1 MARKFLTP
9 EQTNYIQ
16 GRLKMLG
23 ENSVTLAA
31 RLGRP
36 WSTVAG
42 TINGNRANPEV
53 RQAIADFLEE
63 PVEKL
68 FGSPQVENNGP
79 QVEKE
84 GPQVANLGYEDGVSH
99 G

>member
-1 MARKFLTP
+1 MAEKFLTR

-16 GRLKMLG
+16 GRLKMMG
-23 ENSVTLAA
+23 ENTVTLAA
-31 RLGRP
+31 RLMRP

-53 RQAIADFLEE
+53 RQAIADFLGE

-68 FGSPQVENNGP
+68 F
-79 QVEKE
+79 E
-84 GPQVANLGYEDGVSH
+84 GPQVCNLGQDEVAH

>member
-1 MARKFLTP
+1 MMAEKFLTI

-23 ENSVTLAA
+23 ENTVTLAA
-31 RLGRP
+31 KFGRP

-53 RQAIADFLEE
+53 RQAIADFLGE
-63 PVEKL
+63 PIDKL
-68 FGSPQVENNGP
+68 FGGNG
-79 QVEKE
+79 
-84 GPQVANLGYEDGVSH
+84 EDRREAAH

>member
-1 MARKFLTP
+1 MAQKFLTP

-16 GRLKMLG
+16 GSLKMRG
-23 ENSVTLAA
+23 ENTVTLAA
-31 RLGRP
+31 KLGRP

-53 RQAIADFLEE
+53 RQAIADFLGESID
-63 PVEKL
+63 KL
-68 FGSPQVENNGP
+68 FGANG
-79 QVEKE
+79 
-84 GPQVANLGYEDGVSH
+84 EDLREVSH

>member
-1 MARKFLTP
+1 MMAEKFLTR

-23 ENSVTLAA
+23 ENTVTLAA
-31 RLGRP
+31 RLRLP

-42 TINGNRANPEV
+42 TINGNRANPQA

-68 FGSPQVENNGP
+68 FGDNGRDCR
-79 QVEKE
+79 E
-84 GPQVANLGYEDGVSH
+84 VSH

>member
-1 MARKFLTP
+1 MRKVTQ

-23 ENSVTLAA
+23 ENTVTLAA

-42 TINGNRANPEV
+42 TINGHRANQKV
-53 RQAIADFLEE
+53 RQAIADFLGES
-63 PVEKL
+63 VEKL
-68 FGSPQVENNGP
+68 FGDNG
-79 QVEKE
+79 QDRHE
-84 GPQVANLGYEDGVSH
+84 AAHAS
-99 G
+99 

>member
-1 MARKFLTP
+1 MMPQKFLTR

-23 ENSVTLAA
+23 ENTVSLAA
-31 RLGRP
+31 RLRLP

-42 TINGNRANPEV
+42 TINGNRANPQA
-53 RQAIADFLEE
+53 RQGIADFLGE

-68 FGSPQVENNGP
+68 FGGADLRLETGATEN
-79 QVEKE
+79 E
-84 GPQVANLGYEDGVSH
+84 VSH